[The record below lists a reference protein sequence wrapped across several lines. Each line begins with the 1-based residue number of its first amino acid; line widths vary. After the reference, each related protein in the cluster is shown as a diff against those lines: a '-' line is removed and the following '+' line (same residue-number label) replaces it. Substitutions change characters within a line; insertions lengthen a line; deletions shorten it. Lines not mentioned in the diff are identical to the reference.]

1 MSARSIGSGTI
12 SFGLVSI
19 PFKLYTAASAKSVS
33 FNMLHGK
40 CGGRMKQQY
49 HCPTCNE
56 IVERKDM
63 AKGYEVAR
71 DTFVR
76 FSEEELKALEAE
88 RTDALDLIEFVP
100 LDTVDMLQI
109 EKTYFIGPDKGG
121 ERAYRLLSE
130 SLERAGLVAVGRFST
145 RGKDNL
151 VLVRPY
157 QKGLIIHET
166 YYADELR
173 AFSEVETGGAF
184 EFKPIETELADTLIR
199 QLKVARFE
207 PSKYHDLYAERVKAA
222 AEKKLEGKDVTRSAE
237 EPKAKIVDL
246 LEALKRSVAAAA
258 NTTSTTSGAIG
269 AAPASAE
276 PVVETAAPVAES
288 GAADTAAA
296 TTDASEEAA
305 AKDKTVAKGPK
316 KASPRAAADAASG
329 TSGTSSTKKKT
340 ASS

>member
-1 MSARSIGSGTI
+1 MDSGTLLRMSARSIGSGTI

-19 PFKLYTAASAKSVS
+19 PIKLYTAASAKSVS
-33 FNMLHGK
+33 FNLLHNK

-49 HCPTCNE
+49 HCATCNE

-63 AKGYEVAR
+63 VKGFEAAR

-76 FSEEELKALEAE
+76 FSDDELKSLEAE
-88 RTDALDLIEFVP
+88 RTDALDLIEFAP

-109 EKTYFIGPDKGG
+109 EKTYFLGPDKGG

-130 SLERAGLVAVGRFST
+130 SLERSGLCAVGRFST

-151 VLVRPY
+151 VLVRAY
-157 QKGLIIHET
+157 QKGLILHET
-166 YYADELR
+166 YYAEELR
-173 AFSEVETGGAF
+173 AFSEVETGGSF

-199 QLKVARFE
+199 QLKVAKFE
-207 PSKYHDLYAERVKAA
+207 PEKYRDLYAERVRTAA
-222 AEKKLEGKDVTRSAE
+222 DKKLEGKEITMAAE

-258 NTTSTTSGAIG
+258 NTTTTSASTSTSTPTSTTTSTDEEK
-269 AAPASAE
+269 PA
-276 PVVETAAPVAES
+276 
-288 GAADTAAA
+288 
-296 TTDASEEAA
+296 
-305 AKDKTVAKGPK
+305 AKGPK
-316 KASPRAAADAASG
+316 KASPRSAEG
-329 TSGTSSTKKKT
+329 KKKS